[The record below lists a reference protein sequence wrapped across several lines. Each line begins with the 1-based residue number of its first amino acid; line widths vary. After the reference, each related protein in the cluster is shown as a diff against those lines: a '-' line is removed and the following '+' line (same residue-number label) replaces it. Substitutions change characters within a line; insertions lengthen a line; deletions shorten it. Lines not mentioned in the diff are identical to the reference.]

1 MIEGGFTSAGE
12 GGVGE
17 PMDWEPGPGTSV
29 ERTLGAAELAAVVFV
44 EVPVEVAVDD
54 LAGVELVVGS
64 ATGVM
69 GGACTAGI
77 TTGDGDAGV
86 G

>member
-17 PMDWEPGPGTSV
+17 PMDWAPGPGTSAD
-29 ERTLGAAELAAVVFV
+29 RTLGAAELAA
-44 EVPVEVAVDD
+44 EVAVDD
-54 LAGVELVVGS
+54 ALARGELVVAS

-69 GGACTAGI
+69 GGACTVGI
-77 TTGDGDAGV
+77 TTGDGDAGF

>member
-1 MIEGGFTSAGE
+1 MIEGGFTSDGE

-17 PMDWEPGPGTSV
+17 PMDWVPGPGTSA
-29 ERTLGAAELAAVVFV
+29 ERTLGAAELAAVVV
-44 EVPVEVAVDD
+44 VDD

-69 GGACTAGI
+69 GGACTVGI
-77 TTGDGDAGV
+77 TTGDGDASV

>member
-1 MIEGGFTSAGE
+1 MIEGEFTSAGE

-17 PMDWEPGPGTSV
+17 LIDWAPGPGTSA
-29 ERTLGAAELAAVVFV
+29 ERTLGAAELAA
-44 EVPVEVAVDD
+44 DD
-54 LAGVELVVGS
+54 LADGELVVAS

>member
-12 GGVGE
+12 GGLGE
-17 PMDWEPGPGTSV
+17 PMDWAPGPGTSA
-29 ERTLGAAELAAVVFV
+29 ERTLGAAELAA
-44 EVPVEVAVDD
+44 EVAPDD
-54 LAGVELVVGS
+54 LAGGELVVAS

>member
-1 MIEGGFTSAGE
+1 MIEGGFTSASE

-17 PMDWEPGPGTSV
+17 PMDWVPGPGTSA
-29 ERTLGAAELAAVVFV
+29 ERTLGAAELAAVVA
-44 EVPVEVAVDD
+44 AVVSLDD

-69 GGACTAGI
+69 GGACTVGI
-77 TTGDGDAGV
+77 TTGDGDAGF

>member
-17 PMDWEPGPGTSV
+17 PMDWAPGPGLGTSA
-29 ERTLGAAELAAVVFV
+29 ERTLGAAELAAVVV
-44 EVPVEVAVDD
+44 VDD
-54 LAGVELVVGS
+54 LAVGELVVAS

-77 TTGDGDAGV
+77 ATGDGAAGV

>member
-12 GGVGE
+12 GGLGE
-17 PMDWEPGPGTSV
+17 PTDWAPGPGTSA
-29 ERTLGAAELAAVVFV
+29 ERTLGAAELAAVV
-44 EVPVEVAVDD
+44 AADD
-54 LAGVELVVGS
+54 LAGGELVVGS

-69 GGACTAGI
+69 GGACTVGI
-77 TTGDGDAGV
+77 TTGDGDAGC

>member
-12 GGVGE
+12 GGLGE
-17 PMDWEPGPGTSV
+17 PMDWAPGPGTSA
-29 ERTLGAAELAAVVFV
+29 ERTLGAAELAAVVA
-44 EVPVEVAVDD
+44 PDD

>member
-17 PMDWEPGPGTSV
+17 PMDWAPGPGTSA
-29 ERTLGAAELAAVVFV
+29 ERTLGAAELAAVV
-44 EVPVEVAVDD
+44 AADD
-54 LAGVELVVGS
+54 LAGGELVVGS
-64 ATGVM
+64 AIGVM

>member
-17 PMDWEPGPGTSV
+17 PMDWAPGPGTSA
-29 ERTLGAAELAAVVFV
+29 ERTLGAAELAAVV
-44 EVPVEVAVDD
+44 AADD
-54 LAGVELVVGS
+54 LAGGVLVVGS

-77 TTGDGDAGV
+77 TTGDGDAGF

>member
-12 GGVGE
+12 GGLGE
-17 PMDWEPGPGTSV
+17 PTDWAPGPGTSA
-29 ERTLGAAELAAVVFV
+29 ERTLGAAELVAVAVVV
-44 EVPVEVAVDD
+44 VDD

>member
-12 GGVGE
+12 GGVGK
-17 PMDWEPGPGTSV
+17 PIDWAPGPGTSA
-29 ERTLGAAELAAVVFV
+29 ERTLGAAELASVVV
-44 EVPVEVAVDD
+44 VDD

-69 GGACTAGI
+69 GGACTVGI

>member
-1 MIEGGFTSAGE
+1 MIEGGFTSASE

-17 PMDWEPGPGTSV
+17 PIDWVPGPGTSA
-29 ERTLGAAELAAVVFV
+29 ERTLGAAELAAVAVV
-44 EVPVEVAVDD
+44 VVDD
-54 LAGVELVVGS
+54 LAGGELVVGS

-69 GGACTAGI
+69 GGACTVGI
-77 TTGDGDAGV
+77 TTGDGDAGC

>member
-17 PMDWEPGPGTSV
+17 PMAMDWAPCPGTSA
-29 ERTLGAAELAAVVFV
+29 ERTLGAAELAAVVA
-44 EVPVEVAVDD
+44 PDD

-69 GGACTAGI
+69 GGACTVGI

>member
-12 GGVGE
+12 GGLGE
-17 PMDWEPGPGTSV
+17 PTDWAPGPGTSA
-29 ERTLGAAELAAVVFV
+29 ERTLGAAELVAELAAVVA
-44 EVPVEVAVDD
+44 PDD
-54 LAGVELVVGS
+54 LAGGELVVAS
-64 ATGVM
+64 ATGAM

>member
-17 PMDWEPGPGTSV
+17 PMDWAPCPGTSA
-29 ERTLGAAELAAVVFV
+29 ERTLGAAELAAVVA
-44 EVPVEVAVDD
+44 PDD

-69 GGACTAGI
+69 GGACTVGI

>member
-17 PMDWEPGPGTSV
+17 SMDWAPGPGTSA
-29 ERTLGAAELAAVVFV
+29 ERTLGAAELAAVVV
-44 EVPVEVAVDD
+44 VEVAVDD
-54 LAGVELVVGS
+54 LAGGELVVAS

>member
-17 PMDWEPGPGTSV
+17 PIDWATGPGTSA
-29 ERTLGAAELAAVVFV
+29 ERTLGAAELAAVVA
-44 EVPVEVAVDD
+44 PDD

-64 ATGVM
+64 GTGVM
-69 GGACTAGI
+69 GGACTVGI

>member
-1 MIEGGFTSAGE
+1 MIEGGLTSTGE

-17 PMDWEPGPGTSV
+17 PMDWAPGPGTSA
-29 ERTLGAAELAAVVFV
+29 ERMLGAAELAAVV
-44 EVPVEVAVDD
+44 AADD
-54 LAGVELVVGS
+54 RAGVELVVGS

-69 GGACTAGI
+69 GGACTVGI

>member
-1 MIEGGFTSAGE
+1 MIEGGFMSDGE

-17 PMDWEPGPGTSV
+17 PIDWAPGPGTSA
-29 ERTLGAAELAAVVFV
+29 ERTLGAAELVAVAVAVVD
-44 EVPVEVAVDD
+44 VDD

>member
-17 PMDWEPGPGTSV
+17 PMDWAPGLGTSA
-29 ERTLGAAELAAVVFV
+29 ERTLGAAELAA
-44 EVPVEVAVDD
+44 DD
-54 LAGVELVVGS
+54 RAGVELVVGS

-77 TTGDGDAGV
+77 ATGDGAAGV

>member
-17 PMDWEPGPGTSV
+17 PMDWPPGPGTSAK
-29 ERTLGAAELAAVVFV
+29 RTLGAAELAAV
-44 EVPVEVAVDD
+44 AAADD

-69 GGACTAGI
+69 GGACTVGI

-86 G
+86 C

>member
-1 MIEGGFTSAGE
+1 
-12 GGVGE
+12 
-17 PMDWEPGPGTSV
+17 MDWEPGPGTSV
-29 ERTLGAAELAAVVFV
+29 ERMLGAAELAAVAVV
-44 EVPVEVAVDD
+44 VVDD

-77 TTGDGDAGV
+77 TTGDGEAGV

>member
-1 MIEGGFTSAGE
+1 MIEGGLTSAGE

-17 PMDWEPGPGTSV
+17 PMDWAPGPGTSA
-29 ERTLGAAELAAVVFV
+29 ERTLGAAELAA
-44 EVPVEVAVDD
+44 EVVAVVAPDD
-54 LAGVELVVGS
+54 LAGGELVVAS